1 MKLMFQAPI
10 GYINSDYKG
19 HIDDRKSTSRYVFI
33 FGGGAISLACK
44 KQKYISWSTM
54 KANLMA
60 SNLTII
66 EHVWIQSFLLS
77 LKVEKMTDE
86 PIELLCYNRAIIFT
100 LKSSKINSKGKYIV
114 I

>member
-1 MKLMFQAPI
+1 
-10 GYINSDYKG
+10 
-19 HIDDRKSTSRYVFI
+19 
-33 FGGGAISLACK
+33 
-44 KQKYISWSTM
+44 M

-100 LKSSKINSKGKYIV
+100 LKSSKINSKGNYIV